1 MSDLSLKKKAY
12 IIAGSFFLILGIMGI
27 FIPLMPSTVFL
38 LLAAA
43 CYTRGSERFYT
54 WLINHHW
61 FGGTIRDYRS
71 GLGIPLRQKLS
82 TMILLWATI
91 GGSGYFFISTQWV
104 KILLILIAFGV
115 SWHLLSLKTKKEVIS
130 TVSVPDNSVI
140 PSD

>member
-1 MSDLSLKKKAY
+1 
-12 IIAGSFFLILGIMGI
+12 
-27 FIPLMPSTVFL
+27 
-38 LLAAA
+38 
-43 CYTRGSERFYT
+43 
-54 WLINHHW
+54 
-61 FGGTIRDYRS
+61 
-71 GLGIPLRQKLS
+71 
-82 TMILLWATI
+82 MILLWATI